1 MDRILLSDSTIRE
14 TEQTSTKLKI
24 LPRHHKK
31 EDGEKKMRRVMKR
44 KKATRKKV
52 QPTWTT
58 SRRFIKRKR
67 GLRNWN
73 RDWP

>member
-52 QPTWTT
+52 
-58 SRRFIKRKR
+58 
-67 GLRNWN
+67 
-73 RDWP
+73 